1 MRKEHRFSFG
11 QTKRYE
17 CRDCDYQTSS
27 KVSMGLHT
35 ELMHPNSAITS
46 LQSVTTT
53 IKGVTSEEIDEDD
66 NCKNDYQVIVLLSFN
81 YNRNIS
87 KALFFVF

>member
-1 MRKEHRFSFG
+1 M
-11 QTKRYE
+11 
-17 CRDCDYQTSS
+17 DCGYHTSS
-27 KVSMGLHT
+27 KVSMDLHA
-35 ELMHPNSAITS
+35 ELIHPNSAITS

-53 IKGVTSEEIDEDD
+53 IKGVTSEEIGEAN
-66 NCKNDYQVIVLLSFN
+66 NCNNDYQVIVLLSFN